1 MSLSGFGSGKSS
13 EDDERPILVGQLDK
27 KAWITGLTDY
37 VNSMKEICPGYN
49 HPSMEWLSVS
59 FSMISLDQK
68 RTVTVPPKQ
77 GGLAVAGQV
86 ARDVVSQPLSGMQRR
101 LVGLA
106 HRNAVPKPSS
116 RQALLNQ

>member
-68 RTVTVPPKQ
+68 RTVTASLEQ
-77 GGLAVAGQV
+77 GRIAVTGQV
-86 ARDVVSQPLSGMQRR
+86 SGDVVSRPLSSM
-101 LVGLA
+101 
-106 HRNAVPKPSS
+106 
-116 RQALLNQ
+116 